1 MPACPQGHQSRASD
15 WCDQCGLS
23 IGDAQP
29 RPTPAAPAAPKDDQP
44 DDQPEELCP
53 RDGIRRSGRFCEECG
68 HDFVLGDG
76 RSGSRPTVETHAAP
90 APASASGGRAGT
102 VSVQAPGTRP
112 APTSGQART
121 SWTAEVIADRDYYTR
136 VLAQAR
142 SDAASFRFPP
152 YAPQRL
158 IPLAGAQVRIGRRSV
173 SKGTIPEIDL
183 GEPPED
189 PGVSHM
195 HVVLLACPDGRW
207 IMVDPG
213 STNGTTVNGGDEPVP
228 INVELPL
235 NDGDRI
241 HVGVWT
247 TIILRRSQ

>member
-1 MPACPQGHQSRASD
+1 
-15 WCDQCGLS
+15 
-23 IGDAQP
+23 
-29 RPTPAAPAAPKDDQP
+29 
-44 DDQPEELCP
+44 
-53 RDGIRRSGRFCEECG
+53 
-68 HDFVLGDG
+68 VLGDG
-76 RSGSRPTVETHAAP
+76 RSGSPPTVETHAAP

-102 VSVQAPGTRP
+102 VSGQAPGTRQ

-121 SWTAEVIADRDYYTR
+121 SWTAEVIADRDYYAR
-136 VLAQAR
+136 VLAQAG
-142 SDAASFRFPP
+142 SDAVSFRFPP
-152 YAPQRL
+152 YAPQRR
-158 IPLAGAQVRIGRRSV
+158 IPLAGEQVRIGRRSV
-173 SKGTIPEIDL
+173 AKGTIPEIDL

-195 HVVLLACPDGRW
+195 HVVLLACQDDRW

-235 NDGDRI
+235 GDGDRI